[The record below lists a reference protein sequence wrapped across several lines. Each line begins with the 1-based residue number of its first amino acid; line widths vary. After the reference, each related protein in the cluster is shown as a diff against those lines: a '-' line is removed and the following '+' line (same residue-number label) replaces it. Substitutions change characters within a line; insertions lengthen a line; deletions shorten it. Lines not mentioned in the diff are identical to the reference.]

1 MVLCRK
7 REKVLLDSLY
17 LLAIFSIVY
26 YIIRW
31 YCFSVL
37 VGMRILYKDIG
48 VVLSV
53 KMKVKH
59 VLLIIILVIMLVLV
73 LDWFQMTC
81 WTDLTGLSSSS
92 SSGIGMENLEE
103 MNVYPKDG
111 NIDYYVITM
120 KNPERL
126 ENIEKQS
133 DKLKTQGTP
142 VQIQIVDGVVGVDL
156 NLDEL
161 IEQKKLSSEYKDSRG
176 QGNKKKREIGCYM
189 SFLKIYDMIQE
200 KGNSGYSVIFEDD
213 FDIHSDHF
221 LKEIHESIGYLKIN
235 NLDFDILYLG
245 VQGYLGPEGNN
256 HGELVD
262 KNLYEIDKKNDLYGC
277 YGMLIN
283 NKNIGKIINH
293 MKYIKQAIDVEF
305 TQLCHSEKLKAYVI
319 YPHIVNPQIGK
330 FETTIANENFQQLTD
345 SFKFSHF

>member
-1 MVLCRK
+1 
-7 REKVLLDSLY
+7 
-17 LLAIFSIVY
+17 
-26 YIIRW
+26 
-31 YCFSVL
+31 
-37 VGMRILYKDIG
+37 
-48 VVLSV
+48 
-53 KMKVKH
+53 MKVEH
-59 VLLIIILVIMLVLV
+59 VLLIIILVVVLTLV
-73 LDWFQMTC
+73 LDWFQIIHL
-81 WTDLTGLSSSS
+81 TDLTGSSS
-92 SSGIGMENLEE
+92 SSGMGMENLEE
-103 MNVYPKDG
+103 MNVHSKDEK
-111 NIDYYVITM
+111 IDYYVITM
-120 KNPERL
+120 KNPERMK
-126 ENIEKQS
+126 NIEKQS
-133 DKLKTQGTP
+133 EKLKTQGTP

-161 IEQKKLSSEYKDSRG
+161 IEQKKLSPEYKDSRG

-200 KGNSGYSVIFEDD
+200 KSDSGYSVIFEDD

-221 LKEIHESIGYLKIN
+221 LKEIHESIGYLKRN
-235 NLDFDILYLG
+235 HLDFDILYLG

-256 HGELVD
+256 HGKLVD

-283 NKNIGKIINH
+283 HKNIGKIINH
-293 MKYIKQAIDVEF
+293 MKHIKQAIDVEF

-330 FETTIANENFQQLTD
+330 FETTIGVENFQQLTD

>member
-1 MVLCRK
+1 M
-7 REKVLLDSLY
+7 KVEH
-17 LLAIFSIVY
+17 
-26 YIIRW
+26 
-31 YCFSVL
+31 VL
-37 VGMRILYKDIG
+37 V
-48 VVLSV
+48 V
-53 KMKVKH
+53 
-59 VLLIIILVIMLVLV
+59 IILVVVFVFV
-73 LDWFQMTC
+73 LDWFQIIH
-81 WTDLTGLSSSS
+81 LTGSSS
-92 SSGIGMENLEE
+92 SSGMGMENLEE
-103 MNVYPKDG
+103 MNMHSRYEK
-111 NIDYYVITM
+111 IDYYVITM

-133 DKLKTQGTP
+133 EKLKAQGTP

-161 IEQKKLSSEYKDSRG
+161 IEQKKLSPEYKDSRG

-200 KGNSGYSVIFEDD
+200 KTDSGYSVIFEDD

-221 LKEIHESIGYLKIN
+221 LKEIHESIGYLKRN

-277 YGMLIN
+277 YGMIIN
-283 NKNIGKIINH
+283 HKNIGKIINH

-319 YPHIVNPQIGK
+319 YPHIVNPQNGK
-330 FETTIANENFQQLTD
+330 FETTIGVENFQQLTD

>member
-1 MVLCRK
+1 
-7 REKVLLDSLY
+7 
-17 LLAIFSIVY
+17 
-26 YIIRW
+26 
-31 YCFSVL
+31 
-37 VGMRILYKDIG
+37 
-48 VVLSV
+48 
-53 KMKVKH
+53 MKVEH
-59 VLLIIILVIMLVLV
+59 VLLIIILVVVLTLV
-73 LDWFQMTC
+73 LDWFQIIHL
-81 WTDLTGLSSSS
+81 TDLTGS
-92 SSGIGMENLEE
+92 SSGMGMENLEE
-103 MNVYPKDG
+103 MNVHSKDEK
-111 NIDYYVITM
+111 IDYYVITM
-120 KNPERL
+120 KKPERL

-133 DKLKTQGTP
+133 DKLKAQGTP

-161 IEQKKLSSEYKDSRG
+161 IEQKKLSPEYKDSRG

-200 KGNSGYSVIFEDD
+200 KSDSGYSVIFEDD

-221 LKEIHESIGYLKIN
+221 LKEIHESIGYLKRN
-235 NLDFDILYLG
+235 HLDFDILYLG

-277 YGMLIN
+277 YGMIIN
-283 NKNIGKIINH
+283 HKNIGKIINH

-330 FETTIANENFQQLTD
+330 FETTIGVENFQQLTD